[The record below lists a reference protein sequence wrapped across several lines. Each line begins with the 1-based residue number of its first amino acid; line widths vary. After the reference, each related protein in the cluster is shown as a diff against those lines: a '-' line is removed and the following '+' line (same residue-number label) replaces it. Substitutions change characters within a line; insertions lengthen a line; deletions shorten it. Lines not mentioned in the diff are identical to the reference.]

1 MHPVDRRAVSDAGS
15 PVLSLRWALLLGAG
29 AASLIALT
37 VSAQIYLSMLT
48 HGHSFLRIVAWQLCS
63 WSVWAAAT
71 PVVLQLGARLSDRS
85 LPLRSRVL
93 PVIATWFGIVG
104 AHILIASLSTVWF
117 QPYVP
122 VQTFRF
128 GSAVVLQT
136 LSLPADLLVFGLM
149 LLAGSSM
156 AVYQRARSL
165 ELRESRLEAD
175 LARSQLDALRL
186 EIEPHFLFNTLNS
199 IASLIRTRA
208 GDRALSM
215 LLGLSELL
223 RTTVDG
229 TREQTTTLG
238 TEAAFVKRYIELQ
251 RARFSDRLEVSYD
264 LSPESEACAV
274 PSFLLQPVVENAF
287 RHGLAKRPGRCRLE
301 LAASVE
307 GPHLHVRV
315 RDDGAGLPTDFD
327 LTRHAGT
334 GLRNTRQRLE
344 RLYDKAAQLTLEPAD
359 GGGTVV
365 HIRLPAQEG
374 VREKRAL
381 A

>member
-1 MHPVDRRAVSDAGS
+1 MHS

-37 VSAQIYLSMLT
+37 VSAQIYLSMLS

-71 PVVLQLGARLSDRS
+71 PFVLQLGARLSDRS
-85 LPLRSRVL
+85 SPLLNRALSM
-93 PVIATWFGIVG
+93 IATWLGIVIV
-104 AHILIASLSTVWF
+104 HVLIASLSTVWL

-128 GSAVVLQT
+128 GSALIVQT
-136 LSLPADLLVFGLM
+136 LSLPADLLVYSLL
-149 LLAGSSM
+149 LLAGASM

-199 IASLIRTRA
+199 IGSLIRTRSS
-208 GDRALSM
+208 DRALSM

-223 RTTVDG
+223 RATVDS

-251 RARFSDRLEVSYD
+251 RARFSDRLEVTYD

-274 PSFLLQPVVENAF
+274 PSFLLQPLVENAF
-287 RHGLAKRPGRCRLE
+287 RHGLAKRSGPCRLE
-301 LAASVE
+301 LAAAVE
-307 GPHLHVRV
+307 GRDLHVRV
-315 RDDGAGLPTDFD
+315 RDDGAGLPNDFN

-344 RLYDKAAQLTLEPAD
+344 RLYDRAAQLTLEPAD

-365 HIRLPAQEG
+365 HIQLPAEAG
-374 VREKRAL
+374 VQAKRAL
-381 A
+381 R

>member
-1 MHPVDRRAVSDAGS
+1 MHS

-37 VSAQIYLSMLT
+37 VSAQIYLSMLS

-71 PVVLQLGARLSDRS
+71 PFVLQLGARLSDRS
-85 LPLRSRVL
+85 SPLLNRALSM
-93 PVIATWFGIVG
+93 IATWLGIVIV
-104 AHILIASLSTVWF
+104 HVLIASLSTVWL

-128 GSAVVLQT
+128 GSALIVQT
-136 LSLPADLLVFGLM
+136 LSLPADLLVYSLL
-149 LLAGSSM
+149 LLAGASM

-199 IASLIRTRA
+199 IGSLIRTRSS
-208 GDRALSM
+208 DRALSM

-229 TREQTTTLG
+229 TRHHTTTLG
-238 TEAAFVKRYIELQ
+238 AEAAFVKRYIELQ
-251 RARFSDRLEVSYD
+251 RARFSDRLEVTYD

-287 RHGLAKRPGRCRLE
+287 RHGLAKRTGPCHLE

-307 GPHLHVRV
+307 GRDLHVRV
-315 RDDGAGLPTDFD
+315 RDDGAGLPTDFN

-344 RLYDKAAQLTLEPAD
+344 RLYDRAAQLTLEPAD

-365 HIRLPAQEG
+365 HIRLPAQAG
-374 VREKRAL
+374 AQEKRAL
-381 A
+381 G

>member
-1 MHPVDRRAVSDAGS
+1 MHPVERRAISDAGS

-29 AASLIALT
+29 GASLIALT
-37 VSAQIYLSMLT
+37 VSGQIYLSMLT
-48 HGHSFLRIVAWQLCS
+48 HGHSFLRIAAWQLTS

-71 PVVLQLGARLSDRS
+71 PLVLRLGARLSDRS
-85 LPLRSRVL
+85 SPLRNRML
-93 PVIATWFGIVG
+93 LVIVTGLGIVTVHVLFG
-104 AHILIASLSTVWF
+104 SLSTVWF

-122 VQTFRF
+122 VQTFRL
-128 GSAVVLQT
+128 GTALILQR
-136 LSLPADLLVFGLM
+136 LSLPVDLLVFGLI
-149 LLAGSSM
+149 LLAGSAI
-156 AVYQRARSL
+156 AVYNRARIL

-199 IASLIRTRA
+199 IGSLIRARS

-223 RTTVDG
+223 RTTIDG
-229 TREQTTTLG
+229 TRDHTTTLG
-238 TEAAFVKRYIELQ
+238 AEAAFVKRYIELQ
-251 RARFSDRLEVSYD
+251 RARFSDRLEVTYD

-307 GPHLHVRV
+307 GADLHVQV
-315 RDDGAGLPTDFD
+315 RDDGAGLPNDFN

-334 GLRNTRQRLE
+334 GLRNTQQRLE
-344 RLYDKAAQLTLEPAD
+344 RLYDQAAQLTLEPAD

-365 HIRLPAQEG
+365 HIRLPAQAG
-374 VREKRAL
+374 VQEQRTL
-381 A
+381 